1 MSDEHNKTAD
11 WAPGTLD
18 KTRRNIGDIDELEA
32 AEMTKKLGGEIM
44 YERSSIDES
53 SRSSG
58 VNRSGKIVRTSASG
72 AGSGSNGGAGGSGA
86 SGNSSASATA
96 GAISFTPKKHSHE
109 ILPEIPKKVN
119 NAIDRLMM
127 SPEYK
132 IKPNYGMFN
141 FIRSLQ
147 KNGTERILP
156 EFYQY
161 RIPKAIEH
169 MESFITVIK
178 TMIQIAPSTYKAKI
192 VNGSESKFKFL
203 RMIANWS
210 LQPIKYELMT

>member
-44 YERSSIDES
+44 YERSSMDES

-58 VNRSGKIVRTSASG
+58 VNRGGKIVRNAPSG
-72 AGSGSNGGAGGSGA
+72 AGSGSSGGNGGAGGAGGAGAGGSSGAGA
-86 SGNSSASATA
+86 SG
-96 GAISFTPKKHSHE
+96 AINFTPKKHSRE

-119 NAIDRLMM
+119 SAIDRLMM
-127 SPEYK
+127 SAEYK

-141 FIRSLQ
+141 FIRTLQ

-161 RIPKAIEH
+161 KIPKI
-169 MESFITVIK
+169 
-178 TMIQIAPSTYKAKI
+178 
-192 VNGSESKFKFL
+192 
-203 RMIANWS
+203 
-210 LQPIKYELMT
+210 